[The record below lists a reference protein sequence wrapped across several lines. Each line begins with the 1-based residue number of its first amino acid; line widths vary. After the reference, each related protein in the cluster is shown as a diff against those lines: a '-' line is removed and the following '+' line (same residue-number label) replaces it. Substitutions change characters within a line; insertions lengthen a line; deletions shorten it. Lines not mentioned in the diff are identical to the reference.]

1 MPGRSTMEAIF
12 LISQL
17 MQRYMKQKKKLHMDF
32 TDLEKAYCWRNATR
46 LDDCIAQKR
55 HPYIGVRRGSSPP
68 PRAGAHEE
76 ELLGPTPKGWWDP
89 LFLIYPYTLM
99 GWQHTFIH
107 EVAQRPSR
115 PKGMSYYNI
124 LTPPTVTTQTL
135 QMLRLDLNSL
145 NTEEGRHFVKMSMN
159 CDVVGT

>member
-46 LDDCIAQKR
+46 LDDCIVQKR

-99 GWQHTFIH
+99 G
-107 EVAQRPSR
+107 
-115 PKGMSYYNI
+115 
-124 LTPPTVTTQTL
+124 
-135 QMLRLDLNSL
+135 
-145 NTEEGRHFVKMSMN
+145 
-159 CDVVGT
+159 